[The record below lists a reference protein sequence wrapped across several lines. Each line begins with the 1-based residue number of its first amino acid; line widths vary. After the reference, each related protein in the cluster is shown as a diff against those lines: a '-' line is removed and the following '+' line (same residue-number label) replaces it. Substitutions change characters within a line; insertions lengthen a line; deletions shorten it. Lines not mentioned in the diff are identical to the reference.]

1 MNQRKSLKDL
11 TIKDNFM
18 FGAVMLD
25 EENCKGAL
33 ERVLGMKIS
42 HVEVD
47 KEKSIVYHPEYKG
60 VRLDIYAKDEENTR
74 YNVEMQVLSSA
85 SLDKR
90 ARYYHSQIDMD
101 VLLGGSEYASIP
113 DVYVIFICDF
123 DPFGKKKYRY
133 TRVMHCEEVPE
144 LSMED
149 GSHTIFLNTKGE
161 NEDEVPK
168 ELVRFLKYV
177 GASLDESNDDY
188 EDAFVEKL
196 QKSVQ
201 SIKANREMRER
212 YMNFQ
217 ELLNEERM
225 KGRTEGISIGERNKL
240 ITLVQR
246 KLSMNQSIEQI
257 AEDLMEDIQVISD
270 IVKNQK

>member
-1 MNQRKSLKDL
+1 M
-11 TIKDNFM
+11 
-18 FGAVMLD
+18 
-25 EENCKGAL
+25 C
-33 ERVLGMKIS
+33 
-42 HVEVD
+42 
-47 KEKSIVYHPEYKG
+47 
-60 VRLDIYAKDEENTR
+60 YAKEEKNESTKKP
-74 YNVEMQVLSSA
+74 
-85 SLDKR
+85 KR
-90 ARYYHSQIDMD
+90 
-101 VLLGGSEYASIP
+101 P
-113 DVYVIFICDF
+113 
-123 DPFGKKKYRY
+123 
-133 TRVMHCEEVPE
+133 
-144 LSMED
+144 
-149 GSHTIFLNTKGE
+149 NNKGQ
-161 NEDEVPK
+161 
-168 ELVRFLKYV
+168 LVRFLKYV